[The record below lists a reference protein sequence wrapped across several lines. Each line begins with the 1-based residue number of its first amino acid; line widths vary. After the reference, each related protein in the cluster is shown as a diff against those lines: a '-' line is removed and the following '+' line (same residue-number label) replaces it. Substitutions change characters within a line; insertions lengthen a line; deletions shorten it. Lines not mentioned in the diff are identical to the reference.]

1 MGSEAEQQEKWLI
14 SFSEEEVHYL
24 SSNQSPTLPWSSTE
38 PTLSQPAPE
47 SQQDAETCTENG
59 KVQILIP
66 DSQSNLK
73 NELVGLRSQ
82 LQAQTKAFEFLN
94 HSVMLLE
101 KESSLQQLKIQQLED
116 ALSLVSCSAQEE
128 LLEHGLEQGLQELW
142 GALGQRLQE
151 LGGNDHYN
159 KEPQHQQCSHS
170 LQQLAQEIHDSKVF
184 LWEELK
190 TLQDKVA
197 QIHQKLTPSALPLYY
212 PVLVTQEE
220 EITQN
225 FINIK
230 KMQDNMVKCR
240 KFLTKLKE
248 QSGLPLAE
256 DLAGSKWAKEVEKE
270 LKNIRL
276 NINTLQNGKEQNIQ
290 GILGTKG
297 TGQRGRHCRSP
308 TPSTSAWTLKSGTT
322 AQDESSAED

>member
-1 MGSEAEQQEKWLI
+1 MPSDCYKVQEKWLI

-24 SSNQSPTLPWSSTE
+24 SSNQSPTLPWSGPE
-38 PTLSQPAPE
+38 PTVSQPAPE
-47 SQQDAETCTENG
+47 SHQDIEACTEND

-73 NELVGLRSQ
+73 SELDGLRSQ
-82 LQAQTKAFEFLN
+82 LEAQTKAFEFLN

-128 LLEHGLEQGLQELW
+128 LLEQGLEQGLQELW

-151 LGGNDHYN
+151 LGGNVHYS
-159 KEPQHQQCSHS
+159 KEPQHQQFSHS

-197 QIHQKLTPSALPLYY
+197 QIHQKLI
-212 PVLVTQEE
+212 TQDE

-225 FINIK
+225 LINIK

-248 QSGLPLAE
+248 QSGLSSAE
-256 DLAGSKWAKEVEKE
+256 DLAESKWAKEVKKE
-270 LKNIRL
+270 LMNIRL
-276 NINTLQNGKEQNIQ
+276 NINTLQNSKEQNIQ
-290 GILGTKG
+290 GILKTKG
-297 TGQRGRHCRSP
+297 TGQRGRHCHSP
-308 TPSTSAWTLKSGTT
+308 TPSTSVWTLKSGTMGHPN
-322 AQDESSAED
+322 QDESSAED